1 MGYNRRSK
9 WNKCLNI
16 QYSTSDPECEY
27 KASQDDL
34 SFDNDGNFRVK
45 PDQKRAERSS
55 ESNQTNP
62 MGKSGLQ
69 KK

>member
-16 QYSTSDPECEY
+16 QYNKSNPECEY

-34 SFDNDGNFRVK
+34 SFDNDGGFRVK
-45 PDQKRAERSS
+45 QVQKRTERSS

-62 MGKSGLQ
+62 MGKTGLQ